1 MKHPAERGILVVD
14 DDRRFQ
20 EFVARVA
27 GRLGVGCVHA
37 HSGEEALRILG
48 TQAFRLV
55 ILDGLLPGIR
65 GEDVVRKI
73 RERFGPEELPILFC
87 SAFYRDIRSYRF
99 LMNECRVNQVLHKP
113 VDEERFLEV
122 LEKLF
127 GAEGR
132 ETLPPEPEE
141 RAELRAS
148 YVASAIERVESMRRT
163 LQVLAEQ
170 DAPDLVSA
178 LRLEA
183 HRFRGSGAS
192 FDLPEVSRLGGAIE
206 DLLTSRP
213 KEGGLPGAFRSRLEG
228 LLDAL
233 ESALRREAGQSP
245 IAELRGFS
253 PRPRILLVDDP
264 ESALARQVNQ
274 LQADG
279 QPIWVVARGEALRK
293 VVELQTD
300 AVFVAAD
307 GEDGLDGA
315 IPICAT
321 LRVVTSAAIIL
332 MAREAGVRSRLNALE
347 AGARAVVPRPTEP
360 EALFRFAALFGK
372 EIVRRPVLLLGRK
385 GDFLGDVA
393 EKIGYLGRAAVPCTD
408 PERIFFALEDHAPS
422 LLLVDADPDWEE
434 SLAVVR
440 MIRGDLRHLD
450 LPIVLA
456 SERTHREWIGE
467 AIASGATACIAKPIS
482 LIDLEPLL
490 SSWAVQGGWR
500 TKELSGLDVTT
511 GLMGRERFERVL
523 QRSVGLAKRQG
534 IVLSVLGFETGLA
547 GVRRRHGGLRGEEIA
562 AAFAHHLATSLR
574 TTDIVA
580 RWGPD
585 RFLALLSDARAEDA
599 RRIAQERLDWLVKHM
614 GTLAQE
620 ARPAFATVTF
630 PDLRVGASA
639 LLEQIA
645 RTLDEALPREYWEED
660 FVVEV
665 DR

>member
-1 MKHPAERGILVVD
+1 VKNPAKKGILVVD
-14 DDRRFQ
+14 DDRRFHD
-20 EFVARVA
+20 FVARVA
-27 GRLGVGCVHA
+27 RRLGMPSTHV
-37 HSGEEALRILG
+37 HSGEEALRVLG
-48 TQAFRLV
+48 SQGFRLV
-55 ILDGLLPGIR
+55 ILDGLLPGLR

-99 LMNECRVNQVLHKP
+99 LVNECRVNQVLHKP
-113 VDEERFLEV
+113 VDEELFREV
-122 LEKLF
+122 LEKLL
-127 GAEGR
+127 GAPGEAAA
-132 ETLPPEPEE
+132 PPEPEE
-141 RAELRAS
+141 RAALRAG
-148 YVASAIERVESMRRT
+148 YIASSLDRVDSMRRT
-163 LQVLAEQ
+163 LQVLASQ
-170 DAPDLVSA
+170 TAPDLVSA

-192 FDLPEVSRLGGAIE
+192 FDLPEVSRLGGALE
-206 DLLTSRP
+206 DLLSSAP
-213 KEGGLPGAFRSRLEG
+213 KAGDLSGPFRSRLEG

-233 ESALRREAGQSP
+233 EAALRREAGQSP
-245 IAELRGFS
+245 VAEVRGFS
-253 PRPRILLVDDP
+253 ARPRILLVDDP
-264 ESALARQVNQ
+264 ESPLARQVLQ

-279 QPIWVVARGEALRK
+279 QPIWTAAREDALRK

-307 GEDGLDGA
+307 GVDGIDGA
-315 IPICAT
+315 VPICAT
-321 LRVVTSAAIIL
+321 LRVVTNAAIVL
-332 MAREAGVRSRLNALE
+332 MAREAGVRPRLRALE
-347 AGARAVVPRPTEP
+347 AGARAIVPRPADA

-434 SLAVVR
+434 ALAVVR
-440 MIRGDLRHLD
+440 MVRGDLRHLD

-467 AIASGATACIAKPIS
+467 AFASGATACIAKPVS
-482 LIDLEPLL
+482 LLDLEPLL
-490 SSWAVQGGWR
+490 SSWAVQAGGR
-500 TKELSGLDVTT
+500 TKDLLGLDVTT
-511 GLMGRERFERVL
+511 GLMGRERFERIL
-523 QRSVGLAKRQG
+523 QRTVGLAKRQG
-534 IVLSVLGFETGLA
+534 LVLSVLGFETGLA
-547 GVRRRHGGLRGEEIA
+547 GVRRRHGSLRAEEIA
-562 AAFAHHLATSLR
+562 SAFSHHLATSLR

-580 RWGPD
+580 RWGTD
-585 RFLALLSDARAEDA
+585 RFLALLLDARAEDA
-599 RRIAQERLDWLVKHM
+599 RRIGEERLDWLVRHM
-614 GTLAQE
+614 GSLARE
-620 ARPAFATVTF
+620 ARPAFACVTF

-639 LLEQIA
+639 LLEQIG
-645 RTLDEALPREYWEED
+645 RTLDEALPKEYWEED